1 MASPN
6 SSRPS
11 SVSTDCPQAD
21 LLNALSALHVG
32 GKYSDLRII
41 CNHRQWAVHRAIVCS
56 RSGFFDGACSNAF
69 LEMENRTI
77 DLSEDD
83 EDAVDQMIH
92 FFYYLDYDFV
102 SEQPIATLFRH
113 RADGDAR
120 RKLPKKL
127 DMSMIHDPL
136 LEAIG
141 AYKSQSLT
149 TPPASTHENRSVE
162 LPGKAPRPPI
172 TARAQTPPL
181 DESGAVYES
190 HDQEEAEDSGD
201 EAHLLL
207 HARVYSLAEKY
218 DIHSLKELARQKFE
232 TALACHYDSPEL
244 PEAIEEAYCSTIDTD
259 RGLRMIVL
267 QLFANHPQLAT
278 TPDVNAIINELPSL
292 AMDLVKIERGLP
304 IC

>member
-1 MASPN
+1 MASPI

-11 SVSTDCPQAD
+11 SLSIDCPQAD

-32 GKYSDLRII
+32 GKYSDLRIT
-41 CNHRQWAVHRAIVCS
+41 CNYRQWAVHRAIVCS

-69 LEMENRTI
+69 REMENRTI

-92 FFYYLDYDFV
+92 FFYYLDYDIAP
-102 SEQPIATLFRH
+102 EQPVATLFRH

-141 AYKSQSLT
+141 AYRTQSPI
-149 TPPASTHENRSVE
+149 TPPASAYENRPVE
-162 LPGKAPRPPI
+162 VPGKGVRPPV
-172 TARAQTPPL
+172 TARAHTPPL
-181 DESGAVYES
+181 DESGAAYEPYD
-190 HDQEEAEDSGD
+190 HEEAETPED
-201 EAHLLL
+201 ETHLLL

-218 DIHSLKELARQKFE
+218 DIPALKELARQKFE

-244 PEAIEEAYCSTIDTD
+244 PEAIEEVYCSTIDTD
-259 RGLRMIVL
+259 RGLRTIVM

-278 TPDVNAIINELPSL
+278 TPDINALINELPSL
-292 AMDLVKIERGLP
+292 AMDLFKIERGLP
-304 IC
+304 MC